1 MMKLPKRDLPSYNIE
16 LPVSKKT
23 VEYRPYTIKEE
34 KIIEMAQ
41 VGDNQSEKFKAVSQ
55 IIENCTNADPEQ
67 LHPADLQFLFL
78 KLYSTSVSSD
88 VKVVY
93 TIGED
98 ACGLQGDES
107 KGPCQRTI
115 ETSFN
120 IDKDVT
126 VINLE
131 SLDKNSTVSKG
142 GGRLVELVDGI
153 KLQLNFVAVDIDE
166 TDANAFNSI
175 LYKLVESVI
184 VPSEE
189 TPGEFDVMTK
199 DDFTFEEFC
208 DFMNSFR
215 PSDLKNLRDFL
226 TDTPTCS
233 VEIKAKCLRCKKV
246 FKSEE
251 SGLLGFFL

>member
-1 MMKLPKRDLPSYNIE
+1 M
-16 LPVSKKT
+16 
-23 VEYRPYTIKEE
+23 
-34 KIIEMAQ
+34 
-41 VGDNQSEKFKAVSQ
+41 
-55 IIENCTNADPEQ
+55 
-67 LHPADLQFLFL
+67 
-78 KLYSTSVSSD
+78 SSD

-120 IDKDVT
+120 IDKDVK

-215 PSDLKNLRDFL
+215 PSDLKNLREFL

-233 VEIKAKCLRCKKV
+233 VEIKAKCLKCKKV

-251 SGLLGFFL
+251 SGLLGFFSLICSEYDLYNNYKLHSDLIFNKVLSLSELENLMPFEREIYVTFWKKLS